1 MKSPQE
7 GAGDYFSLVLGGWIS
22 FVCSFRILST
32 NCDTLT
38 PRWRAVYVQNSRN
51 WKISHSPFSEGEE
64 IAKIAKTSLSL
75 SQGCFRFF
83 KQKNLGS

>member
-38 PRWRAVYVQNSRN
+38 PPLEGSICAKFQKLENFTF
-51 WKISHSPFSEGEE
+51 PF
-64 IAKIAKTSLSL
+64 
-75 SQGCFRFF
+75 
-83 KQKNLGS
+83 LGR